1 MNIKDRIK
9 ELTRPTGEEDALAV
23 EYPAPRFAVGRGQ
36 AVAVASISMGL
47 VGAWAFTRPPA
58 PTPTWEEPPE
68 PVEIVVSVVGEVEH
82 PGLVTLAPGARV
94 ADALAAAVPKE
105 SADLLVLN
113 QAQLLVDA
121 QQILVQPS
129 TPDVAPKVAGAET
142 QHGLISINTATAEQ
156 LTSLDGVGQATANA
170 IVAHREANGPFAT
183 PEALMEVKGIGP
195 AKFAALEGQITL

>member
-1 MNIKDRIK
+1 
-9 ELTRPTGEEDALAV
+9 
-23 EYPAPRFAVGRGQ
+23 
-36 AVAVASISMGL
+36 MGL

-58 PTPTWEEPPE
+58 PQPTWEEPPE
-68 PVEIVVSVVGEVEH
+68 PAEIVVSVVGEVEH

-113 QAQLLVDA
+113 QAQVLVDA

-129 TPDVAPKVAGAET
+129 TPDGAPEVAGVEAS
-142 QHGLISINTATAEQ
+142 GLISINTATAEQ

>member
-58 PTPTWEEPPE
+58 PEPPWETPPE
-68 PVEIVVSVVGEVEH
+68 PAEIVVSVVGEVEH

-129 TPDVAPKVAGAET
+129 TPDQPPMVSGVEAG
-142 QHGLISINTATAEQ
+142 GLISINTATAEQ
-156 LTSLDGVGQATANA
+156 LTSLDGVGPATANA

-183 PEALMEVKGIGP
+183 PEALIEVKGIGP

>member
-58 PTPTWEEPPE
+58 PEPPWETPPE
-68 PVEIVVSVVGEVEH
+68 PAEIVVSVVGEVEH

-129 TPDVAPKVAGAET
+129 TPDAAPEVAGVEAS
-142 QHGLISINTATAEQ
+142 GLISINTATAEQ

>member
-1 MNIKDRIK
+1 M
-9 ELTRPTGEEDALAV
+9 
-23 EYPAPRFAVGRGQ
+23 
-36 AVAVASISMGL
+36 
-47 VGAWAFTRPPA
+47 
-58 PTPTWEEPPE
+58 
-68 PVEIVVSVVGEVEH
+68 
-82 PGLVTLAPGARV
+82 

-113 QAQLLVDA
+113 QAQVLVDA

-129 TPDVAPKVAGAET
+129 TPDAPPEVAGVEAS
-142 QHGLISINTATAEQ
+142 GLISINTATAEQ

-183 PEALMEVKGIGP
+183 PEALMGVKGIGP

>member
-1 MNIKDRIK
+1 MNLKDRIK
-9 ELTRPTGEEDALAV
+9 ELSRPTGEEDTLPV
-23 EYPAPRFAVGRGQ
+23 EYPAPRFAVGRRQ
-36 AVAVASISMGL
+36 AVAVALISMGL

-58 PTPTWEEPPE
+58 PQPTWEEPPE
-68 PVEIVVSVVGEVEH
+68 PAEIVVSVVGEVEH

-94 ADALAAAVPKE
+94 ADALAVAVPKE

-113 QAQLLVDA
+113 QAQVLVDA

-129 TPDVAPKVAGAET
+129 TPDGAPEVAGVEAS
-142 QHGLISINTATAEQ
+142 GLISINTATAEQ

-170 IVAHREANGPFAT
+170 IVAHRESNGPFAT